1 MSQTRQSA
9 DDQRLAAER
18 ELFERLHDADASDAE
33 QAGVRDELIETHMP
47 LVHHLARR
55 YADRGEPMEDV
66 TQVATIGLI
75 QAIDKF
81 DPDRGSAFST
91 YAVPTI
97 LGAIRRHFRDATWS
111 VKVPRRVQEL
121 RGKIDAA
128 HDALAQE
135 LGRSPTVAE
144 IAARADVDPADVLD
158 SLELSRARSA
168 APIDATSDGEVP
180 LADTLGDLDASLTDI
195 ENAETIKRLLTTLSE
210 DERTV
215 VTLRFFDGLTQ
226 TQIAE
231 RVGVSQMQV
240 SRILTR
246 SLEKLRAG
254 LSAG

>member
-55 YADRGEPMEDV
+55 YADRGEPIEDV

-144 IAARADVDPADVLD
+144 IATRADVDPADVLD
-158 SLELSRARSA
+158 SLALSRARST
-168 APIDATSDGEVP
+168 APIDAASDGEVP

>member
-1 MSQTRQSA
+1 M
-9 DDQRLAAER
+9 
-18 ELFERLHDADASDAE
+18 
-33 QAGVRDELIETHMP
+33 
-47 LVHHLARR
+47 
-55 YADRGEPMEDV
+55 
-66 TQVATIGLI
+66 
-75 QAIDKF
+75 
-81 DPDRGSAFST
+81 
-91 YAVPTI
+91 
-97 LGAIRRHFRDATWS
+97 
-111 VKVPRRVQEL
+111 QEL

-144 IAARADVDPADVLD
+144 IATRADVDPAYVLD
-158 SLELSRARSA
+158 SLELSRARST
-168 APIDATSDGEVP
+168 APIDAASDGEVP

-231 RVGVSQMQV
+231 RVSVSQMQV

>member
-1 MSQTRQSA
+1 
-9 DDQRLAAER
+9 LAAER
-18 ELFERLHDADASDAE
+18 ELFERLRDADASDAE

-55 YADRGEPMEDV
+55 YADRGEPIEDV

>member
-9 DDQRLAAER
+9 DNQRLAAER
-18 ELFERLHDADASDAE
+18 ELFERLHDADTSDTERSA
-33 QAGVRDELIETHMP
+33 VRDELIETHMP

-55 YADRGEPMEDV
+55 YADRGEPLEDV

-81 DPDRGSAFST
+81 DPERGSAFS
-91 YAVPTI
+91 
-97 LGAIRRHFRDATWS
+97 IRHPFRDATWS

-158 SLELSRARSA
+158 SLELSRARST

-195 ENAETIKRLLTTLSE
+195 ENAETIKRLLATLSE
-210 DERTV
+210 DKRAV

-254 LSAG
+254 LAAG

>member
-1 MSQTRQSA
+1 MPQTRQSA
-9 DDQRLAAER
+9 DDQRLVAER

-33 QAGVRDELIETHMP
+33 RSAVRDELIETHMP

-55 YADRGEPMEDV
+55 YADRGEPIEDV

-81 DPDRGSAFST
+81 DPERGSAFST

-168 APIDATSDGEVP
+168 APFDATADGEVP

-195 ENAETIKRLLTTLSE
+195 ENAETIKRLLATLSE
-210 DERTV
+210 DERAV
-215 VTLRFFDGLTQ
+215 VALRFFDGLTQ

-246 SLEKLRAG
+246 SVEKLRAG
-254 LSAG
+254 LAAG

>member
-55 YADRGEPMEDV
+55 YADRGEPIEDV

-144 IAARADVDPADVLD
+144 IATRADVDPADVLD
-158 SLELSRARSA
+158 SLALSRARST
-168 APIDATSDGEVP
+168 APIDAASDGEVP

-240 SRILTR
+240 SRILTQ

>member
-9 DDQRLAAER
+9 DDQRLVAER
-18 ELFERLHDADASDAE
+18 ELFERLHDANASDAE
-33 QAGVRDELIETHMP
+33 RSAVRDELVETHMP

-55 YADRGEPMEDV
+55 YADRGEPLEDV

-75 QAIDKF
+75 QAVDKF
-81 DPDRGSAFST
+81 DPERGSAFST

-144 IAARADVDPADVLD
+144 IAARADVDPADVLG
-158 SLELSRARSA
+158 SLELSRARST

-195 ENAETIKRLLTTLSE
+195 ENAETIKRLLATLSE
-210 DERTV
+210 DERAV
-215 VTLRFFDGLTQ
+215 VALRFFDGLTQ

-254 LSAG
+254 LAAG

>member
-1 MSQTRQSA
+1 MSQTRQPA
-9 DDQRLAAER
+9 DEQRLAAER
-18 ELFERLHDADASDAE
+18 ELFERLHDADASDAGR
-33 QAGVRDELIETHMP
+33 AGARDGFIETHMP

-55 YADRGEPMEDV
+55 YADRGEPIEDV

-144 IAARADVDPADVLD
+144 VAAHTDVDAADVLD
-158 SLELSRARSA
+158 SLELSRARNA
-168 APIDATSDGEVP
+168 APIDATSGGEVP
-180 LADTLGDLDASLTDI
+180 LADTLGDLDPSLTDI
-195 ENAETIKRLLTTLSE
+195 ENAETIKRLLATLSE

-215 VTLRFFDGLTQ
+215 VTLRFFNGLTQ

-254 LSAG
+254 LAAG

>member
-55 YADRGEPMEDV
+55 YADRGEPIEDV

-144 IAARADVDPADVLD
+144 IAARADIDPADVLD

>member
-9 DDQRLAAER
+9 DDQRLAAEQ

-33 QAGVRDELIETHMP
+33 RAGVRDELIETHMP

-55 YADRGEPMEDV
+55 YADRGEPIEDV

-81 DPDRGSAFST
+81 DPDRCSAFST
-91 YAVPTI
+91 YAVATI

-135 LGRSPTVAE
+135 LGRFPTVVE

-158 SLELSRARSA
+158 SLELSRARSK
-168 APIDATSDGEVP
+168 APIDAASDGEVP
-180 LADTLGDLDASLTDI
+180 FADTLGDLDASLTDI

-215 VTLRFFDGLTQ
+215 VTLRFFDGPTQ
-226 TQIAE
+226 TQISE